1 MAPPTIS
8 AIVVNYRRPDILGA
22 CLTSLQ
28 ASLDRTGEPT
38 ELVVVDNAS
47 GDHSLELVAE
57 VAPHAKRLEMSSNLG
72 FPTAVCKGME
82 VSTGE
87 WVLLIN
93 NDVEVEPD
101 AVEHMLRAARSAPR
115 VGSVAA
121 QMRFANG
128 RGTINSAGIGVDRLG
143 IAFDRRLGEP
153 VSASETDP
161 IEVFGACGGA
171 ALYRREMLDE
181 IGGFDPSFFF
191 ALDDADVAWRAQ
203 MRGWRCVYVPAA
215 VVHHHHGATI
225 GHGSSLKYFHVGLN
239 RVRTLAKNADAAQLR
254 RHALAMIGYDLAYVA
269 YAAVTDRTLAPLKG
283 RVKGLREWRSYRR
296 AGAPLRAPVELAP
309 TSGLRSALA
318 RRAAWQGTSD
328 RLKNDKREPAGVAS
342 DHEGSI
348 G

>member
-8 AIVVNYRRPDILGA
+8 AIVVNYRRPDILAA

-28 ASLDRTGEPT
+28 VSLDNTGEPT

-57 VAPHAKRLEMSSNLG
+57 VSPNATRLEMSSNLG

-82 VSTGE
+82 ASTGE

-101 AVEHMLRAARSAPR
+101 AVEHMLTAARSASR
-115 VGSVAA
+115 IGSVAA

-128 RGTINSAGIGVDRLG
+128 RDTINSAGIGVDRLG

-153 VSASETDP
+153 VSTTETDP
-161 IEVFGACGGA
+161 VEVFGACGGA

-203 MRGWRCVYVPAA
+203 MRGWRCLYVPAA

-239 RVRTLAKNADAAQLR
+239 RVRTLAKNADDALLR

-269 YAAVTDRTLAPLKG
+269 YAAVTDRTLAPLRG
-283 RVKGLREWRSYRR
+283 RVKGLREWRTYRR

-309 TSGLRSALA
+309 TTGLRSALA

-328 RLKNDKREPAGVAS
+328 RLKNDKREPAGVAT